1 MNDPAGPKPR
11 SGGCPTLETLRAF
24 ALGHL
29 GGDDAIEVAAHLY
42 LQRCSRCGD
51 LLLAMP
57 ETTASALAPPPA
69 LTVHE
74 SPTDAAGLRT
84 AAAPDGREIPTE
96 PQPLRLGR
104 YVIRHQLGKGGFST
118 VYAALDEELGR
129 LVAVKVPHAHRLS
142 RREQEQARE
151 EARLHASLDHP
162 NIVPIYDVGTSGN
175 IPCYFVS
182 KLIAGQD
189 LAERIKESRPGYR
202 EAAALLLPLA
212 EALAH
217 LHGRGLIHRDV
228 KPRNVLLDQAGT
240 PYLADFGLAMPPLPE
255 GAEEELLLAG
265 TLAYMSPE
273 QARGEAGRLDRRTD
287 LYSLGVVLYEML
299 TGTRPFRGG
308 VAALRHKI
316 LQEEPAAPHLLDP
329 GVPRD
334 LEAVCLKLLA
344 KNPAQRYQDAEQVA
358 DDLRRFLAGEPP
370 RYARHVGLAERALL
384 WLRRRR
390 ALAAGVA
397 VVAVLVAVLLALRKP
412 GDRPLPEP
420 AGGVPTAAV
429 TVHTE
434 PPGASV
440 SYFPLDETTGAP
452 QPAKVARAKAGET
465 VEIARGHYLVVAVL
479 GNRFHEVFRLVPG
492 GKGGGMSGPF
502 RHRRWKLIDGV
513 LQLEPIKLAPAD
525 VAKDMRLFPGAVNY
539 SANLGEPFL
548 DKAGRLAFRERPL
561 RIPAFYLDTTE
572 VLTRDYHAWL
582 LGEGAGRQP
591 PKQPPDHPAGWVD
604 WDRAVAYAEWL
615 GKRLPDEAEYEYA
628 ATACGKARFPW
639 GGARGPLKAG
649 TWAFGRAGQ
658 PEQDRLALP
667 GEPAVYGLYSNV
679 AEWTSSWSGQHPER
693 DLTFVPAQHRVVRGG
708 PMSVVRGKVQLPDD
722 VQGPRE
728 RFSLPI
734 TTEEPGLG
742 FRCARSTRPRLEA
755 KDFVADAGR

>member
-1 MNDPAGPKPR
+1 MNEPAGPKPR

-42 LQRCSRCGD
+42 LQRCSRCGE

-57 ETTASALAPPPA
+57 ETTASALAPPPV

-84 AAAPDGREIPTE
+84 AAAPEGREIPTV

-182 KLIAGQD
+182 KLIAGRD
-189 LAERIKESRPGYR
+189 LAVRLQESRPGYR

-255 GAEEELLLAG
+255 GTDEELLLAG

-299 TGTRPFRGG
+299 TGKRPFRGG

-316 LQEEPAAPHLLDP
+316 LQEEPAAPHLLEP

-344 KNPAQRYQDAEQVA
+344 KNAAQRYQDAEQVA

-370 RYARHVGLAERALL
+370 RYARRVGVRERA
-384 WLRRRR
+384 WSWVRRHR
-390 ALAAGVA
+390 GVA
-397 VVAVLVAVLLALRKP
+397 ALGAVAGAAVVVAVMMAFW
-412 GDRPLPEP
+412 RPPQLPESRGESPP
-420 AGGVPTAAV
+420 AER
-429 TVHTE
+429 TVRVVLHTS
-434 PPGASV
+434 PPGADLSW
-440 SYFPLDETTGAP
+440 FPLDPRTGEP
-452 QPAKVARAKAGET
+452 QPARVVRSKAGAEL
-465 VEIARGHYLVVAVL
+465 ELHPGPYLVVAVL
-479 GNRFHEVFRLVPG
+479 EGKPGEELRFHEVYRLVPG
-492 GKGGGMSGPF
+492 GPATTGGF
-502 RHRRWKLIDGV
+502 RHRQMSIRNGVAKLHEVSI
-513 LQLEPIKLAPAD
+513 PAND
-525 VAKDMRLFPGAVNY
+525 VAREMCLF
-539 SANLGEPFL
+539 
-548 DKAGRLAFRERPL
+548 
-561 RIPAFYLDTTE
+561 
-572 VLTRDYHAWL
+572 
-582 LGEGAGRQP
+582 
-591 PKQPPDHPAGWVD
+591 
-604 WDRAVAYAEWL
+604 
-615 GKRLPDEAEYEYA
+615 
-628 ATACGKARFPW
+628 
-639 GGARGPLKAG
+639 
-649 TWAFGRAGQ
+649 
-658 PEQDRLALP
+658 
-667 GEPAVYGLYSNV
+667 
-679 AEWTSSWSGQHPER
+679 
-693 DLTFVPAQHRVVRGG
+693 
-708 PMSVVRGKVQLPDD
+708 
-722 VQGPRE
+722 
-728 RFSLPI
+728 
-734 TTEEPGLG
+734 
-742 FRCARSTRPRLEA
+742 
-755 KDFVADAGR
+755 